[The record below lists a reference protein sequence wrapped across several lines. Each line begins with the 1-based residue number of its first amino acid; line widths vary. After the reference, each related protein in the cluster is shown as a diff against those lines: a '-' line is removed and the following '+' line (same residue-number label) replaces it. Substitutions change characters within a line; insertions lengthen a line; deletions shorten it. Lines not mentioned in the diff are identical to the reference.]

1 MDKIEFLSRYHD
13 LKIKIQKKKE
23 YITFCDERSLSIS
36 GPSYGEKIG
45 SNPNRNTEAPF
56 VKWIYK
62 KIEAEETLKEME
74 KEIVGVK
81 NEIEETISNLDN
93 EDYEKL
99 LTYRYIDWLTWREIA
114 DILYV
119 SRATLYRWHNDAIDK
134 LQIEKNETL

>member
-134 LQIEKNETL
+134 LQIKKNETL

>member
-74 KEIVGVK
+74 KEIVEVK

-134 LQIEKNETL
+134 LQIKKNETL

>member
-119 SRATLYRWHNDAIDK
+119 SRATLYRWHNDAINK
-134 LQIEKNETL
+134 LQIEKK